1 MILKGSTIGCP
12 SNIFKFFN
20 GGILLE
26 RYLEFFFFISLP
38 IEKINHV
45 ESHMFNFM
53 TNNPKKIT

>member
-1 MILKGSTIGCP
+1 MTLKGSTIGCP
-12 SNIFKFFN
+12 SNIFKFLN

-26 RYLEFFFFISLP
+26 RYLKFCSFILLP
-38 IEKINHV
+38 IQKINHV